1 MKYSFDHDFHIHTFL
16 SLCSGDPEQTVEN
29 IVKYAIENN
38 LKQICIT
45 NHLWDK
51 SVPGASEWYKTQ
63 DFKHI
68 SKILPLPENCGPDV
82 LFGAETEFTKDCKLC
97 ISGENLK
104 KLDFLIIPITHLHL
118 CGVAI
123 DEENAKSTKGRAKTW
138 INKFRALLNMEL
150 PFEKI
155 GLAHLATPLIA
166 PTHEE
171 YIEVLKLLPEAEL
184 KTLFEKAANLG
195 VGIELN
201 SHDMSFADED
211 SETVLRIFK
220 IAKQS
225 GCKFYLGSDAH
236 HLQAFENIDK
246 IFKRAVDLL
255 ELTEEDKFHINKRRT

>member
-29 IVKYAIENN
+29 IVKYATQNN

-63 DFKHI
+63 DFEHI
-68 SKILPLPENCGPDV
+68 SKVLPLPENCGPDV
-82 LFGAETEFTKDCKLC
+82 LFGAETEFTKDCQLC

-118 CGVAI
+118 CGVTI
-123 DEENAKSTKGRAKTW
+123 SEEMAKSPEGRAATW
-138 INKFRALLNMEL
+138 IDKFKALLNMEL

-155 GLAHLATPLIA
+155 GLAHLASPLIA
-166 PTHEE
+166 PTRDE
-171 YIEVLKLLPEAEL
+171 YLKVLNILPEAEL
-184 KTLFEKAANLG
+184 TGLFAKAAAKG

-201 SHDMSFADED
+201 FNDMSFADCEAE
-211 SETVLRIFK
+211 SVLRMFE
-220 IAKQS
+220 IAKRA

-236 HLQAFENIDK
+236 RLQIFEK
-246 IFKRAVDLL
+246 AGAVFERAVDLL
-255 ELTEEDKFHINKRRT
+255 ELTEEDKFYINKRRT